1 MLLIEFDHKMTQDRF
16 PSFGSSQSICELLNR
31 RIDNFALHWYNIDT
45 MHMTIPQSLVL
56 LRHMAEME

>member
-45 MHMTIPQSLVL
+45 MHMTIPQGLAG
-56 LRHMAEME
+56 R